1 MHQHLQNLIM
11 RFIRKQNVYQM
22 KIKGQPPAIPPPP
35 ETKALYILGMMV
47 AVSNP
52 FIRPLFLVGWVALEW
67 CISVGFPGFPSEK
80 PPLWVR
86 IRHHWQP
93 LVLRSTFQQHLL
105 ASGFFAT
112 EKKSGGVFLGMQ
124 KSGWFWFVF
133 WNPKELGCIKPWK
146 IIANKCK

>member
-22 KIKGQPPAIPPPP
+22 KIKGQPPAVPLPPAP

-52 FIRPLFLVGWVALEW
+52 FIRPYFLVGWVALEW
-67 CISVGFPGFPSEK
+67 YIGGFPGFPSA

-86 IRHHWQP
+86 ISHHWQP

-105 ASGFFAT
+105 ASGFFAS
-112 EKKSGGVFLGMQ
+112 EKKSGGVFWGC
-124 KSGWFWFVF
+124 KKVVDSDSFR
-133 WNPKELGCIKPWK
+133 NPKELGCIKPWK
-146 IIANKCK
+146 S